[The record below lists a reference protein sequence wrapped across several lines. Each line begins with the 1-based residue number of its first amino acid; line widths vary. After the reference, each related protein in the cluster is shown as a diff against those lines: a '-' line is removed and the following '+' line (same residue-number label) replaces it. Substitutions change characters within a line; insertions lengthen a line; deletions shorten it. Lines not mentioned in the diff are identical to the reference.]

1 MPYCPNC
8 GTEYQERPLR
18 CACGYLYGAEPGV
31 AAPPVAPVGR
41 FEFTG
46 QGGDL
51 FKLYAKMI
59 LLSIVTLGIYS
70 FWGRTEIRRYLWSRT
85 KFAGQPFAYHGTG
98 KEIFLG
104 WLVLVGVFLGLFVVV
119 GVLGAGMGKDAAVGL
134 QLVPVLGLLALMPL
148 AVHGA
153 IAYRWSRTS
162 WQGRRF
168 QYRGEVGAMTWLL
181 VKGIV
186 LAAVTLTLYAPVFYT
201 QLRRYVTENTW
212 YGGHAMSWHGQES
225 KLFWPHLK
233 MLLLLLPTLGLYR
246 FWFEA
251 EMNNY
256 LWGETK
262 FAGTPFKGK
271 WTGMQL
277 FLLSFTNGIL
287 TMMTLGL
294 AYPWALVRRIEYVT
308 EALELTELP
317 RVQLMLGEAGAA
329 DGVGDAVA
337 HGLGID
343 GAFDW
348 GFGL

>member
-8 GTEYQERPLR
+8 GTEYQEQPLR
-18 CACGYLYGAEPGV
+18 CACGYLFAAQPGLA
-31 AAPPVAPVGR
+31 AAPAVAGK

-51 FKLYAKMI
+51 FKLYAKLI

-85 KFAGQPFAYHGTG
+85 KFAGQPFGYHGTG
-98 KEIFLG
+98 KEIFVG
-104 WLVLVGVFLGLFVVV
+104 WLVLVGVLVGLFALV
-119 GVLGAGMGKDAAVGL
+119 GVMGAGMGKDAEVGL
-134 QLVPVLGLLALMPL
+134 QLAPVLGLLVLMPL
-148 AVHGA
+148 ALHGA
-153 IAYRWSRTS
+153 ISYRWSRTS

-181 VKGIV
+181 VKGVV
-186 LAAVTLTLYAPVFYT
+186 LTAVTLTLYAPVFHT

-212 YGGHAMSWHGQES
+212 YGGHQMSWHGADS
-225 KLFWPHLK
+225 RLFWPHLK

-262 FAGTPFKGK
+262 YAGAPFRGK
-271 WTGMQL
+271 WNGLEL

-287 TMMTLGL
+287 TMVTLGL

-308 EALELTELP
+308 KALELTELP
-317 RVQLMLGEAGAA
+317 RVQLLLGEGAAA
-329 DGVGDAVA
+329 DGVGEAVA
-337 HGLGID
+337 HGLGMD